1 MRVLSAEQMREADRR
16 TIEDIGIPSIV
27 LMENA
32 GHQVASA
39 MHATFG
45 DLADRRVAV
54 LCGLGNNGGDGFVA
68 ARSLWQQGVEVLTF
82 LIGRAETV
90 SGDAAVNLR
99 IIQNLGLPLVEVAE
113 PEDED
118 DDDEV
123 ENGPRSWDAVRG
135 EVLSCDLVVDA
146 MLGTGLS
153 RPVDGRL
160 QAVIADVNA
169 SDVPV
174 VAIDMPTGLPFVPAN
189 GESNAESESES
200 GSDAIEA
207 EITVTLAAPKV
218 SLLVAPGES
227 WAGELVVADI
237 GIPASVI
244 ESVPGERLDVITPE
258 EVRQFI
264 PHRPSDSHK
273 GDFGHVLVVA
283 GSVGKTGAAVLAGLG
298 ALRSGAGLV
307 TVATPQRCVESV
319 AAGAPEY
326 MTLPLPDMD
335 DGTLSVDGLE
345 SILNFPCDVLA
356 VGPGLGTTPGVAT
369 LVAGLVERAEVP
381 LVLDADALNVLGS
394 EPAVL
399 ASRGE
404 RGTVVT
410 PHPGE
415 MARLCGLTS
424 AEVQADR
431 IGVARRFAVDHHVT
445 VILKGANTVIAGP
458 DGTCWLNLTGNPA
471 MAAGGVGD
479 VLTGVTAAWLGQL
492 GRAEVACQV
501 AVYVHGLAGDI
512 AADEPGA
519 IALMATDVISHL
531 GQALA
536 ETVLNSDNDD
546 DNDDDDDD
554 VDEDAT

>member
-32 GHQVASA
+32 GHQVVSA

-45 DLADRRVAV
+45 DLTERRVAV

-68 ARSLWQQGVEVLTF
+68 ARSLWQQGVEVQTVL
-82 LIGRAETV
+82 LGRADAV

-99 IIQNLGLPLVEVAE
+99 IIQNLGVPLVEVAE
-113 PEDED
+113 PDGDED
-118 DDDEV
+118 GV
-123 ENGPRSWDAVRG
+123 RSWEDVRDD
-135 EVLSCDLVVDA
+135 VLSCDLVVDA

-153 RPVDGRL
+153 RPIDGRL

-169 SDVPV
+169 ADVPV
-174 VAIDMPTGLPFVPAN
+174 VAIDMPTGLPLVPAS
-189 GESNAESESES
+189 GEANAESESGS
-200 GSDAIEA
+200 GHDAIEA

-237 GIPASVI
+237 GIPTSVI
-244 ESVPGERLDVITPE
+244 ESVPGDRLDVITPE
-258 EVRQFI
+258 EVRQCI
-264 PHRPSDSHK
+264 PDRPSDSHK

-283 GSVGKTGAAVLAGLG
+283 GSVGKTGAAILAGLG

-307 TVATPQRCVESV
+307 TVATPQRCIASV
-319 AAGAPEY
+319 ASGAPEY

-345 SILNFPCDVLA
+345 SILDFPCDVLA

-381 LVLDADALNVLGS
+381 LVLDADALNVLGR

-399 ASRGE
+399 ASRRE
-404 RGTVVT
+404 RRTVVT

-424 AEVQADR
+424 AEVQSDR
-431 IGVARRFAVDHHVT
+431 IGVARRFAIDHHVT
-445 VILKGANTVIAGP
+445 VILKGANTVVAGP
-458 DGTCWLNLTGNPA
+458 DGACWLNLTGNPA

-492 GRAEVACQV
+492 GRLEVACQV

-519 IALMATDVISHL
+519 IALTATDVVNHL

-536 ETVLNSDNDD
+536 ETVQDD
-546 DNDDDDDD
+546 DHDDI
-554 VDEDAT
+554 DEDAT

>member
-1 MRVLSAEQMREADRR
+1 MRVLSADQMREADRR

-32 GHQVASA
+32 GQQVVSA

-45 DLADRRVAV
+45 DLSERRVAV

-68 ARSLWQQGVEVLTF
+68 ARCLWQRGVEVLTF
-82 LIGRAETV
+82 LLGRAESV
-90 SGDAAVNLR
+90 KGDALVNLR
-99 IIQNLGLPLVEVAE
+99 ILQNLDVPLVEVSE
-113 PEDED
+113 PEDD
-118 DDDEV
+118 GEV
-123 ENGPRSWDAVRG
+123 ENGPRSWEAVRD

-146 MLGTGLS
+146 ILGTGLS

-160 QAVIADVNA
+160 QAIIADVNG

-174 VAIDMPTGLPFVPAN
+174 VAIDMPTGLPFIPAS
-189 GESNAESESES
+189 GEATAEPDSGSGSESESES
-200 GSDAIEA
+200 EFDAIEA

-218 SLLVAPGES
+218 SLLVGPGES

-237 GIPASVI
+237 GIPTSVI

-258 EVRQFI
+258 EIRQVI
-264 PHRPSDSHK
+264 PDRPSDSHK

-307 TVATPQRCVESV
+307 SVATPQRCVESV

-326 MTLPLPDMD
+326 MTVPLPDTD

-345 SILNFPCDVLA
+345 SILNSPCDVLA
-356 VGPGLGTTPGVAT
+356 VGPGLGTTPDVAAIVT
-369 LVAGLVERAEVP
+369 GLVERAEVP

-394 EPAVL
+394 EPDLL

-431 IGVARRFAVDHHVT
+431 IGVARRFAIKHHVA

-471 MAAGGVGD
+471 MAAGGMGD

-492 GRAEVACQV
+492 GRAEVASQV
-501 AVYVHGLAGDI
+501 AVYLHGLAGDI

-519 IALMATDVISHL
+519 VALMATDVVGHL

-536 ETVLNSDNDD
+536 ETVA
-546 DNDDDDDD
+546 DDDDRADA
-554 VDEDAT
+554 DEDAT

>member
-32 GHQVASA
+32 GHQVVSA

-45 DLADRRVAV
+45 DIADRRVAV

-82 LIGRAETV
+82 LIGRAKTV

-99 IIQNLGLPLVEVAE
+99 IVQNLGLPLVEVAE
-113 PEDED
+113 PED

-123 ENGPRSWDAVRG
+123 ENGPRSWEAVRD

-174 VAIDMPTGLPFVPAN
+174 VAIDMPTGLPFVPAS
-189 GESNAESESES
+189 GESNAESKSLSES

-218 SLLVAPGES
+218 TLLVAPGES

-244 ESVPGERLDVITPE
+244 ESVPGERLEVITPE

-264 PHRPSDSHK
+264 PHRPSDAHK

-326 MTLPLPDMD
+326 MTLPLPDAD

-356 VGPGLGTTPGVAT
+356 VGPGLGTTPGVAA

-381 LVLDADALNVLGS
+381 LVLDADALNVLAS

-536 ETVLNSDNDD
+536 ETVQDD
-546 DNDDDDDD
+546 DRDD